1 MSADLIIL
9 NARVLTMDV
18 AAPRAAAVAVSGNRI
33 TAVGSESDIAALR
46 GPRTR
51 IVDAGGKTV
60 LPGFIE
66 SHLHIF
72 MGGATLTRLSLDG
85 LKGFDAVAQAVR
97 TWAASHQDDALI
109 FGMHTSYQI
118 FGDPIDRHV
127 LDRILPDRPL
137 AVYAYD
143 GHTVWANTRALE
155 TAGLLHG
162 RVLRPGNEIVMG
174 PDGLATGE
182 LREPEAFA
190 PLFALLPT
198 GGREALGYTTGRDP
212 DPAPSSADRAT
223 DRDTIRRGLDYC
235 ASLGITSIHNM
246 DGNAYQLGLLEELD
260 DAGALA
266 CRVQL
271 PYHQKNDKTLDDLIQ
286 DAPAMR
292 ARSRPDRITTQ
303 FVKVFVDG
311 VLDSTT
317 ALMLDDYAGRPG
329 WKGDALFS
337 QEALSEVAIAADRLG
352 FQIAIHSIGDGGVR
366 RTLNAFEA
374 ARRANGARDSR
385 HRVEHIEVIDP
396 ADIPRFREL
405 GAIAS
410 MQPLHA
416 PGPLSYDGTSLMGL
430 LGEARQP
437 YAFAWNTLRAA
448 GARLCFASDW
458 PVSPVDPLRSICA
471 AVTRERFAP
480 QHPDQA
486 QTLMQ
491 ALEGYTI
498 DGAYAEFAEDRKGC
512 LKAGFLADIVI
523 LDSDIESVPP
533 EGIVAIKAVMTI
545 CDGRITHGG

>member
-1 MSADLIIL
+1 MPADLLIR
-9 NARVLTMDV
+9 NARVLTMDGS
-18 AAPRAAAVAVSGNRI
+18 APRAEAVAITGNLI
-33 TAVGSESDIAALR
+33 TAVGRDSDVAAYR
-46 GPRTR
+46 GPRTT
-51 IVDAGGKTV
+51 IIDAGGKTL

-85 LKGFDAVAQAVR
+85 LKGFDAMASAIR
-97 TWAASHQDDALI
+97 AWAATHPDEPLI
-109 FGMHTSYQI
+109 FAMHTSYQI
-118 FGDPIDRHV
+118 LGDPIDRHA

-155 TAGLLHG
+155 VAGLLHG
-162 RVLRPGNEIVMG
+162 RALRPGNEIVMG
-174 PDGLATGE
+174 RDGRATGE

-212 DPAPSSADRAT
+212 DPVPSPADRVTDRAT
-223 DRDTIRRGLDYC
+223 IKRGLDYC

-246 DGNAYQLGLLEELD
+246 DGNSYQLGLLEELD

-271 PYHQKNDKTLDDLIQ
+271 PYHQKNDKTIADLVEG
-286 DAPAMR
+286 APAMR
-292 ARSRPDRITTQ
+292 ARNRPDRITTN

-317 ALMLDDYAGRPG
+317 ALMLDDYAGKPG
-329 WKGDALFS
+329 WKGDALFT

-366 RTLNAFEA
+366 RSLNAFEA

-405 GAIAS
+405 GVIAS

-437 YAFAWNTLRAA
+437 FAFAWNTLRAA

-458 PVSPVDPLRSICA
+458 PVSPLDPLRSICA

-480 QHPDQA
+480 SHPDQA

-498 DGAYAEFAEDRKGC
+498 DGAYAEFAEDRKGRVTP
-512 LKAGFLADIVI
+512 GFLADLVL
-523 LDSDIESVPP
+523 LDTDIEAVAPAD
-533 EGIVAIKAVMTI
+533 IVSIKAAMTI